1 MASYYELKLVTILYS
16 TASSEAIDQELLLG
30 CTDYIPKAAEI
41 ENTVATTGYSDG
53 GSQQYARWRNRQ
65 EEIELKF
72 NSSADFDTVEVILNR
87 SHLWAENVATL
98 KTYLYARH
106 IGELAWHRSRL
117 HTARLT
123 PSDGAGAFLRSGS
136 PFLATLAIDR
146 DYYWEE
152 AATSAVFFDDPT
164 GAGTLVGRSMIN
176 NWSLLSPAATAPFA
190 KITRSRIRGTLPTP
204 IDLIIKNT
212 NANIPD
218 SFARIHIGHNWRS
231 EPAIFDPRI
240 SSPALS
246 VFISGTAEVT
256 VFAVAILSANLS
268 AMRGSW
274 FRWLFMTNNQLPGD
288 ALFSMEITDT
298 FGALLYK
305 SPQVS
310 IWYQGQSVIDVGSLP
325 LPPATIPL
333 PAVINIEIKM
343 QAPTNTGVITVERGV
358 FLMPT
363 DSYRMLLG
371 KPASVLRFGD
381 TLYDLQSTDRPP
393 FAVLDPFGTSYY
405 PLTPHYGKIWL
416 MPERDNGI
424 YFVVTD
430 TDDRQDITLTFDVTA
445 RYRPRRLT
453 I

>member
-1 MASYYELKLVTILYS
+1 MGSYYELKLVTILYGGVIES
-16 TASSEAIDQELLLG
+16 IDQELLLG

-41 ENTVATTGYSDG
+41 ENTVATTGYTDG
-53 GSQQYARWRNRQ
+53 GAQQYARWRNTQ
-65 EEIELKF
+65 EEVELKF
-72 NSSADFDTVEVILNR
+72 NSSADFDAVEVILNR

-106 IGELAWHRSRL
+106 IGEFDWHRSRL

-123 PSDGAGAFLRSGS
+123 PSDGSGAFLRSGS
-136 PFLATLAIDR
+136 SFLATLAIER

-152 AATSAVFFDDPT
+152 AAAVNIFFDDPL
-164 GAGTLVGRSMIN
+164 GAGVTITRNMIN
-176 NWSLLSPAATAPFA
+176 DWSLLSPAATAPFA

-212 NANIPD
+212 NTNIPD

-246 VFISGTAEVT
+246 IFISGTAEVA
-256 VFAVAILSANLS
+256 VFGVGILSANIGIMRS
-268 AMRGSW
+268 AW
-274 FRWLFMTNNQLPGD
+274 FRWLFMTNNQLPAD

-305 SPQVS
+305 SPQVP

-325 LPPATIPL
+325 LPPASIPL
-333 PAVINIEIKM
+333 PATVNVVIKM
-343 QAPTNTGVITVERGV
+343 QAPTNTGVITVERGA

-381 TLYDLQSTDRPP
+381 TLYDLQSTDSPP
-393 FAVLDPFGTSYY
+393 FAVTSAFGTSYY

-430 TDDRQDITLTFDVTA
+430 TDDRQNVALTFDVVA